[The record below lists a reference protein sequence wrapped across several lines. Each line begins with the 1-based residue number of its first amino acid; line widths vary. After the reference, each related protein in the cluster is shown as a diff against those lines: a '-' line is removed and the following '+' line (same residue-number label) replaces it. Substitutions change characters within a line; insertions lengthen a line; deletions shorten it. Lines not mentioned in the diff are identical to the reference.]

1 MADARSEFVLHLV
14 RELPVPRPLIF
25 GMHTEPR
32 ELARWWGPKGFT
44 VPSVAL
50 DLRVGGAYR
59 IEMQPPEGARFFLA
73 GEFLRID
80 PPAYLSYTFRWE
92 DPNPDDQETN
102 VTLSLTDLGDST
114 ELTLDQGPFLTE
126 ARLALHTQGWTEGL
140 DRLYEVVARDAD
152 SQTRST

>member
-1 MADARSEFVLHLV
+1 MAGTRREFMLHLV
-14 RELPVPRPLIF
+14 RELPKPRPLIF

-32 ELARWWGPKGFT
+32 QLARWWGPNGFT
-44 VPSVAL
+44 VPSLTL

-80 PPAYLSYTFRWE
+80 PPAHLSYTFRWE

-102 VTLSLTDLGDST
+102 VTLSLADLGDST
-114 ELTLDQGPFLTE
+114 EVTLDQGPFLTE

-140 DRLYEVVARDAD
+140 DRLYEVVARDVD

>member
-1 MADARSEFVLHLV
+1 MAGARREFMLHLV

-32 ELARWWGPKGFT
+32 QLARWWGPNGFT
-44 VPSVAL
+44 VPSLAL

-80 PPAYLSYTFRWE
+80 PPAHLSYTFRWE
-92 DPNPDDQETN
+92 DPDPDDQETN
-102 VTLSLTDLGDST
+102 VTLSLADLGDST

-140 DRLYEVVARDAD
+140 DRLYEVVAKDAD
-152 SQTRST
+152 SETRST